1 MSASDDEMIPPEPS
15 GQFFAES
22 DDEEDEIMEV
32 EAPKPPS
39 SPLLSHSEPLFLD
52 GGDDDETSRH
62 TRLLAYDVSG
72 VSTADGTGNASY
84 VGEWVVQLPVSGNK
98 GKTRKASEIHFVSNG
113 TFLVLCRDGKGA
125 GDDDSKAKYKYVSSL
140 LDPLV
145 LPLIS
150 CVALRRLTLL
160 VMSGIS
166 GCSHSR
172 VRQISA
178 TRRLMILRMR

>member
-1 MSASDDEMIPPEPS
+1 MLTGLENLTLDPATQTLYAMLQSATV
-15 GQFFAES
+15 Q
-22 DDEEDEIMEV
+22 
-32 EAPKPPS
+32 
-39 SPLLSHSEPLFLD
+39 D

-72 VSTADGTGNASY
+72 VSTAYGTGNASY
-84 VGEWVVQLPVSGNK
+84 IGEWFVQLPVSGNK
-98 GKTRKASEIHFVSNG
+98 GKTRKASEIHFISNG

-150 CVALRRLTLL
+150 CVALRRLTVL
-160 VMSGIS
+160 VMSGIQ
-166 GCSHSR
+166 GCSHFR